1 MSGIN
6 QKRPFFA
13 WPILLIA
20 LFAVSSAG
28 TILQSMGEIP
38 PFLRAS
44 WRMQGTSFILLPL
57 FLFQIIKSDAYKL
70 SVQDVKLLFL
80 SSIFLALHFGSW
92 VWSLDNTSLVHS
104 LLFVTTHPIIIVL
117 MMPILGSSVSKSH
130 IVGAFL
136 GVFGA
141 IITFGD
147 IEKGSEITFIGDLA
161 AFMGAVTVVGYMF
174 IGRHLRSKRQMPVFV
189 YAFPVTFGAGI
200 WLAFSAL
207 IFEPVSISDTV
218 PESELFG
225 WMDSV
230 WLLWVFYLSLGPGL
244 AGHTG
249 INTVLKWFPPILVS
263 VVLLFEPVIGG
274 LIGLLFTEQITLGYW
289 TLLGG
294 PIMLIGAI
302 IVTIEENN
310 VNITRNQLSDE

>member
-1 MSGIN
+1 MSNIN
-6 QKRPFFA
+6 RPFFA

-28 TILQSMGEIP
+28 AILQSMEDIP

-44 WRMQGTSFILLPL
+44 WRMQGTSIILFPL
-57 FLFQIIKSDAYKL
+57 FMFQFLNSNEYKFTSKDAKL
-70 SVQDVKLLFL
+70 ILA

-104 LLFVTTHPIIIVL
+104 LLFVTSHPIIIVL
-117 MMPILGSSVSKSH
+117 IMPILGNPVSKSH
-130 IVGAFL
+130 IFGAFL

-147 IEKGSEITFIGDLA
+147 IDKGGEISLIGDLA
-161 AFMGAVTVVGYMF
+161 AFMGAITVVGYMF
-174 IGRHLRSKRQMPVFV
+174 IGRYLRSTSEMPVFI
-189 YAFPVTFGAGI
+189 YAFPVTLGAGI

-207 IFEPVSISDTV
+207 IFESVSLSDSI
-218 PESELFG
+218 PEYKLFG
-225 WMDSV
+225 WTDSA
-230 WLLWVFYLSLGPGL
+230 WLLWVVYLSVGPGL

-249 INTVLKWFPPILVS
+249 INTVLKWFPPIVVS
-263 VVLLFEPVIGG
+263 VILLFEPVIGA
-274 LIGLLFTEQITLGYW
+274 LIGWIITTELTLGFW

-302 IVTIEENN
+302 IITIEENN
-310 VNITRNQLSDE
+310 KQILHDESIK

>member
-1 MSGIN
+1 MSN
-6 QKRPFFA
+6 ENRPFFA

-28 TILQSMGEIP
+28 AILQSMEEIP

-44 WRMQGTSFILLPL
+44 WRMQGTSIILFPL
-57 FLFQIIKSDAYKL
+57 FLFQILNSNEYKL
-70 SVQDVKLLFL
+70 SLQDVKLIFA

-104 LLFVTTHPIIIVL
+104 LLFVTSHPIIIVL
-117 MMPILGSSVSKSH
+117 IMPILGSSVTKSH
-130 IVGAFL
+130 IFGAFL

-147 IEKGSEITFIGDLA
+147 IDKGGEVSFIGDFA
-161 AFMGAVTVVGYMF
+161 AFIGAVTVVGYMF
-174 IGRHLRSKRQMPVFV
+174 IGRHLRSNCKMPVFI
-189 YAFPVTFGAGI
+189 YAFPVTLGAGI

-207 IFEPVSISDTV
+207 IFEPISLSDSI
-218 PESELFG
+218 PEYKLFG
-225 WMDSV
+225 WIDSA
-230 WLLWVFYLSLGPGL
+230 WLLWVVYLSVGPGL

-249 INTVLKWFPPILVS
+249 INTVLKWFPPIVVS
-263 VVLLFEPVIGG
+263 VILLFEPVIGG
-274 LIGLLFTEQITLGYW
+274 LIGWIFTTELTLGFW

-302 IVTIEENN
+302 IITIEEN
-310 VNITRNQLSDE
+310 RNQISYDESIK

>member
-249 INTVLKWFPPILVS
+249 INTVLKWFPPILIS

>member
-28 TILQSMGEIP
+28 TILQSMEEIP

-70 SVQDVKLLFL
+70 SVQDIKLLFL

-207 IFEPVSISDTV
+207 LFEPVSISDTV

-274 LIGLLFTEQITLGYW
+274 LIGWLFTKQITLGYW

>member
-28 TILQSMGEIP
+28 TILQSMEEIP

-70 SVQDVKLLFL
+70 SVQDIKLLFL

-274 LIGLLFTEQITLGYW
+274 LIGWLFTKQITLGYW

>member
-1 MSGIN
+1 MSN
-6 QKRPFFA
+6 VNRPIFA

-28 TILQSMGEIP
+28 AILQSMEDIP

-44 WRMQGTSFILLPL
+44 WRMQGTSIILFPL
-57 FLFQIIKSDAYKL
+57 FLFQVLNSSDYKFSL
-70 SVQDVKLLFL
+70 KDVRLIVA

-104 LLFVTTHPIIIVL
+104 LLFVTSHPIIIVL
-117 MMPILGSSVSKSH
+117 IMPILGSSVSKSH
-130 IVGAFL
+130 IIGAFL

-147 IEKGSEITFIGDLA
+147 IDKGGEISLIGDFA
-161 AFMGAVTVVGYMF
+161 AFIGAVTVVGYMF
-174 IGRHLRSKRQMPVFV
+174 IGRYLRSKRKIPVFI
-189 YAFPVTFGAGI
+189 YAFPVTLIAGI
-200 WLAFSAL
+200 LLGLSAL
-207 IFEPVSISDTV
+207 IFEPVTFSDSI
-218 PESELFG
+218 PEYKLFG
-225 WMDSV
+225 WTDSG
-230 WLLWVFYLSLGPGL
+230 WLLWVVYLSVGPGL

-249 INTVLKWFPPILVS
+249 INTVLKWFPPIMIS
-263 VVLLFEPVIGG
+263 VILLFEPVIGG
-274 LIGLLFTEQITLGYW
+274 LIGWIITTELTLGFW

-302 IVTIEENN
+302 IITIEENKKQ
-310 VNITRNQLSDE
+310 IFHDESIK

>member
-13 WPILLIA
+13 WPILIIA

-28 TILQSMGEIP
+28 TILQSMEEIP

>member
-28 TILQSMGEIP
+28 TILQSMEEIP

-70 SVQDVKLLFL
+70 SVQDAKLLFL

-207 IFEPVSISDTV
+207 LFEPVSISDTV

-274 LIGLLFTEQITLGYW
+274 LIGWLFTDQITLGYW

>member
-28 TILQSMGEIP
+28 TILQSMEEIP

-70 SVQDVKLLFL
+70 SVQDIKLLFL

-274 LIGLLFTEQITLGYW
+274 LIGWLFTKQITLGYW

-302 IVTIEENN
+302 IVTIEENS

>member
-28 TILQSMGEIP
+28 TILQSMEEIP

-136 GVFGA
+136 AVFGA